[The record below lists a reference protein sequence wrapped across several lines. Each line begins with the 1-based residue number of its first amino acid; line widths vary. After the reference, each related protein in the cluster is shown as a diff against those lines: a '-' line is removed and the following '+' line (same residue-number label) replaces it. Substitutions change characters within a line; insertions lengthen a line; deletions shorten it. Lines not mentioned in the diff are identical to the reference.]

1 MSNTINK
8 LIIGLT
14 GGIGSGKSAVSE
26 RFIAAGIKVVDADY
40 ASRVVVEKGQPALQ
54 KIAEHFGA
62 DILLEDGTLNRA
74 MLREKIFAT
83 QSERKWLE
91 SLLHP
96 LINEYIFSELAS
108 ATTPYAIL
116 ENPLLFETGQSERCD
131 RILVIDVPV
140 ELQVQRVMARDNN
153 PEEQVRA
160 IINAQ
165 IPREER
171 LSRADDV
178 IENDKD
184 LSHLD
189 KETLALHQRYL
200 KLAEAH
206 DANSNS

>member
-1 MSNTINK
+1 MSHSINK

-26 RFIAAGIKVVDADY
+26 RFVAMGIKVVDADY
-40 ASRVVVEKGQPALQ
+40 ASRVVVEKGQPALA

-83 QSERKWLE
+83 PEERKWLE

-96 LINEYIFSELAS
+96 LINEYIFSELAN

-140 ELQVQRVMARDNN
+140 ELQVQRVMARDDN

-160 IINAQ
+160 IIKAQ

-189 KETLALHQRYL
+189 KETLALHQTYL

-206 DANSNS
+206 DANSKA